1 MAVCSEQTYSLY
13 FLRKDID
20 MTDIPKTYI
29 VDENN
34 KKIAVQLD
42 ISTFEKI
49 EEILENFGLV
59 QLINEVDNEETLSI
73 AEAKVYYQT
82 LDKKK

>member
-1 MAVCSEQTYSLY
+1 
-13 FLRKDID
+13 

-34 KKIAVQLD
+34 IKVAVQLD

-49 EEILENFGLV
+49 EEILENYGLV
-59 QLINEVDNEETLSI
+59 QLINEVNNEEKLSI
-73 AEAKVYYQT
+73 TEAKVYYQT
-82 LDKKK
+82 LDKKQ